1 MDRHAGDQQQVAV
14 QCDQTGNDGVAFLHQ
29 HTARDRERAVQP
41 CRADHAAVA
50 FGIQPGVFL
59 AHVDLGVFL
68 DTECR
73 RIRVGSCNVEAVV
86 FQMLSHAERN
96 DAGPVAADE
105 IAFSGFKIP
114 LPAFQQ
120 LRKSFFQQDIPD
132 GCCGVVWY
140 AVGLPSIKDSNS
152 RTSFFMWVLLFIAFR
167 KSRSKSE
174 DLTGLFKCF

>member
-1 MDRHAGDQQQVAV
+1 M
-14 QCDQTGNDGVAFLHQ
+14 
-29 HTARDRERAVQP
+29 
-41 CRADHAAVA
+41 
-50 FGIQPGVFL
+50 
-59 AHVDLGVFL
+59 
-68 DTECR
+68 
-73 RIRVGSCNVEAVV
+73 GSCNVEAVV

-96 DAGPVAADE
+96 DAGPAAADE
-105 IAFSGFKIP
+105 IAFSGFKSP